1 MRAAVIVGAVR
12 YVAVGDS
19 FTEGMG
25 DELPDGTVRGWADL
39 VAAGLA
45 GACEDP
51 VHYANLAV
59 RGRLLE
65 PIVAEQIP
73 AALAMTPQPTLM
85 TFNGGGNDL
94 LRPSI
99 DPRWLL
105 ERTDLAV
112 RRVLDAG
119 VELVLLSGAD
129 PSARLPFGRS
139 MHRKAAAL
147 TDGLAAL
154 AARHGVRMVNA
165 FGDPELRRAAYW
177 SADRLHLGPAGHRR
191 VAGLVLAALGHDVAA
206 EAVDPGPDARRTLPA
221 EVRYYR
227 EHVLPWVAR
236 RLRGRSSGDGRR
248 GKRPE
253 WILVDR
259 HGPCGRPDHELVRQA
274 TPDDDEA

>member
-1 MRAAVIVGAVR
+1 VR

-39 VAAGLA
+39 VAAGVA
-45 GACEDP
+45 AASDEP

-65 PIVAEQIP
+65 PIVDEQVP
-73 AALAMTPQPTLM
+73 AALALDPRPTLM

-94 LRPSI
+94 LRPRV
-99 DPRWLL
+99 DPDRLL
-105 ERTDLAV
+105 VQTDGAV
-112 RRVLDAG
+112 RRILDAG

-129 PSARLPFGRS
+129 PSARLPFGRA

-147 TDGLAAL
+147 TEGLAAL
-154 AARHGVRMVNA
+154 AERHGLVMVNA
-165 FGDPELRRAAYW
+165 FGDVELRRAAYW

-191 VAGLVLAALGHDVAA
+191 VAGLVLAALGHEVVA
-206 EAVDPGPDARRTLPA
+206 EAVDPGPEARRTLPA

-236 RLRGRSSGDGRR
+236 RLRAQSSGDGRR
-248 GKRPE
+248 GKHPG
-253 WILVDR
+253 WTPVD
-259 HGPCGRPDHELVRQA
+259 GVDVVRTA
-274 TPDDDEA
+274 GA

>member
-1 MRAAVIVGAVR
+1 MVCAVR

-45 GACEDP
+45 AASDGP

-65 PIVAEQIP
+65 PIVAEQVP
-73 AALAMTPQPTLM
+73 AALAMAPPPTFM
-85 TFNGGGNDL
+85 TFNGGGNDI
-94 LRPSI
+94 LRPGV
-99 DPRWLL
+99 DPDQLL
-105 ERTDLAV
+105 AQTERGV
-112 RRVLDAG
+112 RRILAAG
-119 VELVLLSGAD
+119 VDLVLLSGAD

-139 MHRKAAAL
+139 MHRRAAAL
-147 TDGLAAL
+147 TDGLMEL
-154 AARHGVRMVNA
+154 AARHGVLMVNA
-165 FGDPELRRAAYW
+165 FGDAELRRAPYW

-191 VAGLVLAALGHDVAA
+191 VAGLVLAALGHEVAA
-206 EAVDPGPDARRTLPA
+206 EAVDPAPETRRSLPA

-236 RLRGRSSGDGRR
+236 RLRRRSSGDGRP
-248 GKRPE
+248 GKRPG
-253 WILVDR
+253 WTRVD
-259 HGPCGRPDHELVRQA
+259 GLDPVRTYGA
-274 TPDDDEA
+274 

>member
-1 MRAAVIVGAVR
+1 MR

-25 DELPDGTVRGWADL
+25 DELPDGTVRGWADM

-45 GACEDP
+45 AASDEP

-65 PIVAEQIP
+65 PIVAQQVP
-73 AALAMTPQPTLM
+73 TALAMSPRPTLM

-94 LRPSI
+94 LRPSV
-99 DPRWLL
+99 DPERLL
-105 ERTDLAV
+105 ALTERTV
-112 RRVLDAG
+112 QRVLDAG

-129 PSARLPFGRS
+129 PSARLPFGRA

-147 TDGLAAL
+147 TDGLLGL
-154 AARHGVRMVNA
+154 AARHGVLMVNA
-165 FGDPELRRAAYW
+165 FGDAELRRAAYW

-191 VAGLVLAALGHDVAA
+191 VAGLVLSALGHEVAA
-206 EAVDPGPDARRTLPA
+206 EAVDPGPDAPRRLPA

-227 EHVLPWVAR
+227 EHVLPWIGR
-236 RLRGRSSGDGRR
+236 RLRGRSSGDERR
-248 GKRPE
+248 GKHPD
-253 WILVDR
+253 WVPVVQFDTA
-259 HGPCGRPDHELVRQA
+259 GRSGA
-274 TPDDDEA
+274 